1 MRRAMSAADKVEA
14 EGLHTYVV
22 TPATADGMGFDTKS
36 TVWVGV
42 AAPSDPVS
50 LSVEETS
57 SGRLKFRWE
66 AVTTNIYGHEIAA
79 SQVTYTITS
88 GLKEVGAGLT
98 GTEAEID
105 YLAAD
110 EPQEIA
116 SFTIKARTSAGVS
129 ANGAST
135 PLVAVGTPYAMPY
148 AENFPGGLLTE
159 GQTAEVIADEVSSN
173 TRWGYFEQLILDE
186 IIPVTDDGG
195 LMAFIGDMVGARSVF
210 RTGKIHID
218 ADASNPYLSFF
229 YYTIPGASDSFE
241 VAVSGNTETAMT
253 INGPERG
260 WKEALVPL
268 AAYKGQDIRIA
279 LTGIC
284 ANPDNKICV
293 DNIAV
298 RNEYSDDMAITRAR
312 IPYEMHQGVAHK
324 CTIRVSNLGV
334 NPSGNYTLQLFA
346 DGKEIGSAEGD
357 GLKRGEIREYAF
369 DVTPAAA
376 GGESVSYTARLNV
389 AKDENESDNTVDV
402 TTVVASNGLPAP
414 AGLSANAGEGNFT
427 LSWNAVD
434 MTALPDREI
443 TESFEA
449 YDEFVTDRAGEW
461 SFIDGDGCPVLGIVD
476 GYHAYPNMHTPM
488 AFMVFN
494 NHDVFF
500 PQIGTASFAPY
511 HGGQCMMSAS
521 IDVINSSDRDND
533 DWLISPML
541 SGKAQTVSF
550 YARSSGMVFPESFQV
565 LYSATDRLASSF
577 ILIDSYPKAAAQW
590 TRYEAALPEG
600 AKYFAIRNV
609 SHDAYMLF
617 VDNVTFSAAPVET
630 EFVGYDV
637 YAGTDAEGTEW
648 RKLNAEPLKV
658 VDLVTSEIVD
668 GERFR
673 VHAVYANGAES
684 VSEPYTIR
692 TSAIDE
698 VGIEVGEDALYYDL
712 RGIRLGG
719 KPVARGL
726 YIERRGG
733 KSRTILIK

>member
-1 MRRAMSAADKVEA
+1 
-14 EGLHTYVV
+14 
-22 TPATADGMGFDTKS
+22 
-36 TVWVGV
+36 
-42 AAPSDPVS
+42 
-50 LSVEETS
+50 
-57 SGRLKFRWE
+57 
-66 AVTTNIYGHEIAA
+66 
-79 SQVTYTITS
+79 
-88 GLKEVGAGLT
+88 
-98 GTEAEID
+98 
-105 YLAAD
+105 
-110 EPQEIA
+110 
-116 SFTIKARTSAGVS
+116 
-129 ANGAST
+129 
-135 PLVAVGTPYAMPY
+135 
-148 AENFPGGLLTE
+148 
-159 GQTAEVIADEVSSN
+159 
-173 TRWGYFEQLILDE
+173 
-186 IIPVTDDGG
+186 
-195 LMAFIGDMVGARSVF
+195 
-210 RTGKIHID
+210 
-218 ADASNPYLSFF
+218 
-229 YYTIPGASDSFE
+229 
-241 VAVSGNTETAMT
+241 
-253 INGPERG
+253 
-260 WKEALVPL
+260 
-268 AAYKGQDIRIA
+268 
-279 LTGIC
+279 
-284 ANPDNKICV
+284 
-293 DNIAV
+293 
-298 RNEYSDDMAITRAR
+298 
-312 IPYEMHQGVAHK
+312 
-324 CTIRVSNLGV
+324 
-334 NPSGNYTLQLFA
+334 
-346 DGKEIGSAEGD
+346 
-357 GLKRGEIREYAF
+357 
-369 DVTPAAA
+369 
-376 GGESVSYTARLNV
+376 
-389 AKDENESDNTVDV
+389 
-402 TTVVASNGLPAP
+402 
-414 AGLSANAGEGNFT
+414 
-427 LSWNAVD
+427 
-434 MTALPDREI
+434 
-443 TESFEA
+443 
-449 YDEFVTDRAGEW
+449 
-461 SFIDGDGCPVLGIVD
+461 
-476 GYHAYPNMHTPM
+476 
-488 AFMVFN
+488 
-494 NHDVFF
+494 
-500 PQIGTASFAPY
+500 
-511 HGGQCMMSAS
+511 MMSAS